1 MADHERG
8 DRLLDAVSLRAHATA
23 VGLVQLT
30 VELQR
35 AGLIDEAAVSRIKES
50 MIAEI
55 CATRPRTSIRSVY
68 EADIR
73 DRLDRVFAGKSAIGA
88 IPPDPPPG

>member
-1 MADHERG
+1 MAGHDRV

-35 AGLIDEAAVSRIKES
+35 AGVIGEEAVTRIKDAMVS
-50 MIAEI
+50 EI
-55 CATRPRTSIRSVY
+55 CATRPRTSVRAVY

-73 DRLDRVFAGKSAIGA
+73 DRLDRLFAGKAQVGA
-88 IPPDPPPG
+88 VPPSPPGD